1 MEFSRQEYWS
11 GLPCPSPGNLPDPG
25 FKLRS
30 PALQPDS
37 LPGQQGLPKGS
48 SGQCAHVHHKSTPRF
63 LCHTSGITSHT
74 NSLYLYPVS
83 GSVMG
88 GLTLRQWLYLS
99 VHIHSPINGH
109 PSCLQ
114 SSATVH
120 YAALDLFVPVS
131 FHMHRGSFK
140 INTWRLNS
148 RKTGLHIFKF
158 TRGWTKALELK
169 LRLRIRIYWED
180 SFMLKMFCIRNFIT
194 DRSSEP
200 FL

>member
-1 MEFSRQEYWS
+1 MCPCAPQE
-11 GLPCPSPGNLPDPG
+11 
-25 FKLRS
+25 
-30 PALQPDS
+30 
-37 LPGQQGLPKGS
+37 
-48 SGQCAHVHHKSTPRF
+48 
-63 LCHTSGITSHT
+63 HTSVPLSHIWDH
-74 NSLYLYPVS
+74 LPHKLLVLVS
-83 GSVMG
+83 CLRLCYG

-99 VHIHSPINGH
+99 VHIHSPINGR

-114 SSATVH
+114 SSATAH

-131 FHMHRGSFK
+131 FHMRRGSFK

-180 SFMLKMFCIRNFIT
+180 SFMLKMFCIRSFIT